1 METGAATKGTNEMA
15 NISTSATGES
25 SFISGVANA
34 DLAAF
39 ILRVT
44 NGIFFILHGGLKL
57 FVFTPAGT
65 AGFFESIGFPGFL
78 AYPVIAIEI
87 LGGIA
92 LLLGVWTRSIS
103 LALAV
108 VLLGTIYAPH
118 GAAGFFFS
126 NPGGGWEYP
135 AFWAITLVALAL
147 LGNGAFAVQ
156 RNHA

>member
-1 METGAATKGTNEMA
+1 MA
-15 NISTSATGES
+15 NITSNARPQT
-25 SFISGVANA
+25 SFISNVTDA

-44 NGIFFILHGGLKL
+44 MGILFILHGGLKI

-65 AGFFESIGFPGFL
+65 AAFFESLGFAGFL
-78 AYPVIAIEI
+78 AYPIIAIEV

-92 LLLGVWTRSIS
+92 LVLGVWTRWVS
-103 LALAV
+103 LALMPV
-108 VLLGTIYAPH
+108 MLGTIYAPH

-135 AFWAITLVALAL
+135 AFWTVALVVQAL
-147 LGNGAFAVQ
+147 LGDGAYAAK
-156 RNHA
+156 RSRI

>member
-1 METGAATKGTNEMA
+1 MA
-15 NISTSATGES
+15 NITNTARTQS
-25 SFISGVANA
+25 SIISNVSDA

-39 ILRVT
+39 ILRAT
-44 NGIFFILHGGLKL
+44 MGILFIIHGGLKL

-65 AGFFESIGFPGFL
+65 AQFFESIGFPGFL

-156 RNHA
+156 RNRA

>member
-1 METGAATKGTNEMA
+1 MA
-15 NISTSATGES
+15 NITSNARPQT
-25 SFISGVANA
+25 SFISNVTDA

-44 NGIFFILHGGLKL
+44 MGILFILHGGLKI

-65 AGFFESIGFPGFL
+65 AAYFESLGFAGFL
-78 AYPVIAIEI
+78 AYPIIAIEV

-92 LLLGVWTRSIS
+92 LVLGVWTRWVS
-103 LALAV
+103 LALV
-108 VLLGTIYAPH
+108 PVMLGTIYAPH

-135 AFWAITLVALAL
+135 AFWTVALVVQAL
-147 LGNGAFAVQ
+147 LGDGAYAAK
-156 RNHA
+156 RSRI

>member
-1 METGAATKGTNEMA
+1 MA
-15 NISTSATGES
+15 NITNTARTQTSL
-25 SFISGVANA
+25 ISNVADA

-44 NGIFFILHGGLKL
+44 QGIFFIIHGGLKL

-65 AGFFESIGFPGFL
+65 AQFFESIGFAGFL
-78 AYPVIAIEI
+78 AYPVIAAEV

-92 LLLGVWTRSIS
+92 LLLGIGTRWVA
-103 LALAV
+103 LALV
-108 VLLGTIYAPH
+108 PLMLGTIYAPH

-135 AFWAITLVALAL
+135 AFWAVTLVVQAL
-147 LGNGAFAVQ
+147 LGSGVYALTGKRA
-156 RNHA
+156 

>member
-1 METGAATKGTNEMA
+1 MA
-15 NISTSATGES
+15 NITSNARPQT
-25 SFISGVANA
+25 SFISNVTDA

-44 NGIFFILHGGLKL
+44 MGILFILHGGLKI

-65 AGFFESIGFPGFL
+65 AAFFESLGFAGFL
-78 AYPVIAIEI
+78 AYPIIAIEV

-92 LLLGVWTRSIS
+92 LVLGVWTRWVS
-103 LALAV
+103 LALV
-108 VLLGTIYAPH
+108 PVMLGTIYAPH

-135 AFWAITLVALAL
+135 AFWTVALVVQAL
-147 LGNGAFAVQ
+147 LGDGAYAAK
-156 RNHA
+156 RSRI